1 MTVRTTRLV
10 CARRAEPGIAAY
22 KGLGLAAWLQVLF
35 VCLIAC
41 SIAFNAGP
49 VMAQGSPGRPGS
61 PQTFKGKQTDL
72 GKILKPPSMDKT
84 EPMLLQADQ
93 MIYDNENNRVTA
105 KGNVEIYYG
114 NYTLLADQVI
124 YDRNANTLAA
134 RGNVRIKDPEGAII
148 TSNQMTLTDDFRDGF
163 IDALRLV
170 TKDDTRIVA
179 ETASREAGNV
189 TVFKNGWFTPCKP
202 CVDNPDK
209 PPTWRIR
216 AKTIIHRKDEAT
228 ITYRNAFFDLFGVP
242 IVWAPYF
249 QSADPTVKRK
259 SGFLMPQYTQSGRLG
274 TTFTVPYYFA
284 LGDSYDFTFIPMF
297 TTKAGQ
303 LLQGSWRQQLA
314 NGGYRIDLHGVFD
327 DGTFTMPGGEDF
339 RGSIETQGKFA
350 LNPYWAWGWD
360 ITAQTDSTFNR
371 FYGIKTE
378 LDTEE
383 ISQVYLE
390 GLHDRNYASMRF
402 YDTRDLTKP
411 AVPGSNAIVYP
422 IIDYDYIVKQPI
434 IGGELSFNSNVMAL
448 TNDNATTLTNNVGTD
463 SDRAIVQ
470 ASWRRQIIDGI
481 GEVFTPFAN
490 LRGDV
495 YEVNN
500 FIDPVENS
508 KENGAI
514 LRGNAVAGAEY
525 RYPFIATTGSVA
537 HVFEPIAQIIARP
550 ATVGINQSEIPNEDA
565 NSLVFDD
572 TLLFDIDKFSGYD
585 RIETGTRANV
595 GGRYTAQLPS
605 GAYAR
610 VVFGESYQIAG
621 ENSFDLAEFQNS
633 GLATSASDY
642 VGGLYLQAA
651 RYLSLT
657 AQTRFNHDTFEVMRT
672 DLGAT
677 ANVGPI
683 DMLVNYADVAPEA
696 VSLSNSTEP
705 VCISTSTTNCV
716 VCPPGSAATTA
727 NNLTSCVP
735 TRDQEI
741 LGRGTLNLTNAWAL
755 LGAVRYDIGNAQL
768 ISDGVGLQYQNDC
781 LIVAVTYTQSNIQE
795 QDIHPDQRVMVNL
808 SLKYLGTYQYTT
820 DAFGDT
826 SAQPSLAEPSV
837 ASN

>member
-1 MTVRTTRLV
+1 MTVHITSLA
-10 CARRAEPGIAAY
+10 CARRAQPGIAAY
-22 KGLGLAAWLQVLF
+22 KGLGLAAWLQVLC

-41 SIAFNAGP
+41 SIAFGAGP
-49 VMAQGSPGRPGS
+49 VMAQGVYVPL
-61 PQTFKGKQTDL
+61 QTFKGKQTDL
-72 GKILKPPSMDKT
+72 GKILKPPRVDKT
-84 EPMLLQADQ
+84 EPMLLQADE

-134 RGNVRIKDPEGAII
+134 RGNVRIKDPDGAII

-209 PPTWRIR
+209 PPIWRIR

-228 ITYRNAFFDLFGVP
+228 ITYRNAFFDIFGVP
-242 IVWAPYF
+242 IFWAPYF

-259 SGFLMPQYTQSGRLG
+259 SGFLMPQYIQSSRLG
-274 TTFTVPYYFA
+274 TAVTVPYYFA
-284 LGDSYDFTFIPMF
+284 LADNYDFTFVPMF

-327 DGTFTMPGGEDF
+327 DGTFTMPEGENF
-339 RGSIETQGKFA
+339 RGSIQTQGKFA

-360 ITAQTDSTFNR
+360 ITAQTDSTFDR
-371 FYGIKTE
+371 FYGIRTE
-378 LDTEE
+378 IDTEE
-383 ISQVYLE
+383 VSQVYLE
-390 GLHDRNYASMRF
+390 GLQDRNYASMRF
-402 YDTRDLTKP
+402 YETRDLAKP
-411 AVPGSNAIVYP
+411 NVPGSDATVYP
-422 IIDYDYIVKQPI
+422 IVDYDYIVKQPI
-434 IGGELSFNSNVMAL
+434 IGGELSFNSNAMAL
-448 TNDNATTLTNNVGTD
+448 TNDDGTN

-470 ASWRRQIIDGI
+470 MNWRRQIIDGI

-495 YEVNN
+495 YEVND
-500 FIDPVENS
+500 FVDPSDNS
-508 KENGAI
+508 KENGTI
-514 LRGNAVAGAEY
+514 LRANAVAGAEY
-525 RYPFIATTGSVA
+525 SYPLIATTGSVA
-537 HVFEPIAQIIARP
+537 HVFEPIGQIIVRP
-550 ATVGINQSEIPNEDA
+550 DTVGINQSEIPNEDA

-595 GGRYTAQLPS
+595 GMRYTAQLPS

-610 VVFGESYQIAG
+610 LVFGQSYQLAG
-621 ENSFDLAEFQNS
+621 ENSFDLPAFENS
-633 GLATSASDY
+633 GLATTSSDY
-642 VGGLYLQAA
+642 VSGLYLQAA
-651 RYLSLT
+651 RYLSFT
-657 AQTRFNHDTFEVMRT
+657 AQTRFDHETFEVMRT

-683 DMLVNYADVAPEA
+683 TMLVNYANIAPGAE
-696 VSLSNSTEP
+696 SLSTSTEAGVVSPTEP
-705 VCISTSTTNCV
+705 VCTSTSTTNCV
-716 VCPPGSAATTA
+716 VCPTGFSTTTTA
-727 NNLTSCVP
+727 NNVTSCTPV
-735 TRDQEI
+735 RDEEI
-741 LGRGTLNLTNAWAL
+741 LGRGTLNLTDTWAL
-755 LGAVRYDIGNAQL
+755 LGAVRYDIANAQL

-781 LIVAVTYTQSNIQE
+781 LILAVIYSQSNIQQ
-795 QDIHPDQRVMVNL
+795 QDIRPDQRVMVNL

-820 DAFGDT
+820 DAFGAT
-826 SAQPSLAEPSV
+826 SAQPSFT
-837 ASN
+837 SN